1 MSRGDVRLA
10 PAAAGSSGRT
20 GQAARGAP
28 KPTGGSPGGGGSPGA
43 PGATGRGGPGG
54 PGAGAS
60 GQPQRILGV
69 LLLGVFLGALDIAI
83 VGPALP
89 SIGASFGVGERQLS
103 WVFTI
108 YVLCNLVGN
117 PLMARLSDLRGRR
130 PIYMLDVALFAAGSV
145 VVAAAPSFPILLA
158 GRAIQG
164 LASGGIFP
172 VASATIGETFPPERR
187 GRALGMTGAMF
198 GLAFLLGPVIGG
210 VLLPFGWPW
219 LFLINVPL
227 AALVLAWSRR
237 VLPAPRPAAR
247 TAFDVP
253 GMVLLGLGLVALAL
267 AINRLDS
274 QRLLASLASPGVWP
288 LLAAGLV
295 LLIAFQRVEA
305 AAPAPLID
313 PALLA
318 NRQLA
323 VANALSGLSGLLQ
336 AGLVFVPSLAVAAF
350 GVDPATAAYLLG
362 PAVLASAVGA
372 PLVGRLLD
380 QWGSRVVLAGGT
392 MVLAAGLLLIP
403 LATRSVGLFVADGVV
418 VGLGLASL
426 TGAPLRYV
434 VLNEAGAAHRAAAQS
449 LLTVASNMGQI
460 VGSAAMGAMVASHAG
475 DVRGYEQA
483 YLVLGILAAA
493 AVLAALSL
501 KNREEERRTALKN
514 SVA

>member
-1 MSRGDVRLA
+1 M
-10 PAAAGSSGRT
+10 
-20 GQAARGAP
+20 
-28 KPTGGSPGGGGSPGA
+28 
-43 PGATGRGGPGG
+43 
-54 PGAGAS
+54 
-60 GQPQRILGV
+60 
-69 LLLGVFLGALDIAI
+69 FLGALDIAI
-83 VGPALP
+83 VGPAL
-89 SIGASFGVGERQLS
+89 SAIGRDFAVSERQLS

-130 PIYMLDVALFAAGSV
+130 PVYMLDVALFGLGSV
-145 VVAAAPSFPILLA
+145 VVAAAPSFPVLLA

-210 VLLPFGWPW
+210 VLLPFGWQW

-247 TAFDVP
+247 TAFDFP
-253 GMVLLGLGLVALAL
+253 GMVLLGSGLVALAL
-267 AINRLDS
+267 AINRIDS
-274 QRLLASLASPGVWP
+274 QAVLASLASAQVWP

-295 LLIAFQRVEA
+295 LLVAFQRVEA
-305 AAPAPLID
+305 ASPAPLID
-313 PALLA
+313 PGLLA

-350 GVDPATAAYLLG
+350 GVEPSTAAYLLG

-380 QWGSRVVLAGGT
+380 QAGSRVVLTVGT
-392 MVLAAGLLLIP
+392 AVLAAGLLLIP
-403 LATRSVGLFVADGVV
+403 AVTRSMGLFVADGVV

-434 VLNEAGAAHRAAAQS
+434 VLNEAGAGHRAAAQS

-460 VGSAAMGAMVASHAG
+460 VGSAAMGAIVASHAG
-475 DVRGYEQA
+475 DVAGYEQA
-483 YLVLGILAAA
+483 YVVLGVLAALGI
-493 AVLAALSL
+493 LAALSL

-514 SVA
+514 SPA